1 MWFLLGSIL
10 PFLLKKDPI
19 RVCVNRSYYRC
30 THMPDQ
36 GCKARKQVQVSD
48 TNPSEYIVSYFGQHT
63 CRDPSEV
70 PILIESAAT
79 DAPTNFISFGGSAAA
94 TTSAAH
100 HAAVPPHNHRQL
112 AVPRPMM
119 PSRFAGGYYSSSL
132 PAAAQDRC
140 GSEEAISSFSAA
152 GELGA
157 VVMGSSSSTR
167 RIAVGSAPE
176 YDVLTGGGIDTGSLP
191 SSPSSLGGFMT
202 TAGSF
207 GSFGGDDDLFG
218 FDL

>member
-1 MWFLLGSIL
+1 
-10 PFLLKKDPI
+10 
-19 RVCVNRSYYRC
+19 
-30 THMPDQ
+30 MPDQ

-70 PILIESAAT
+70 PIFIESAAT
-79 DAPTNFISFGGSAAA
+79 DAPTNFISFGGSTAA

-100 HAAVPPHNHRQL
+100 HAVPPHNRQL
-112 AVPRPMM
+112 AVTRPMM
-119 PSRFAGGYYSSSL
+119 LSRFAGGYYNSSL
-132 PAAAQDRC
+132 PAAAAAAQDRC
-140 GSEEAISSFSAA
+140 GSEEAISSFSPA

-157 VVMGSSSSTR
+157 VVMGSSSMR

-176 YDVLTGGGIDTGSLP
+176 YDVLTGGIDTGSLP

-202 TAGSF
+202 AGSF